1 STFMGDN
8 AGLPPELYH
17 DVMAYRKMMGCATK
31 EHPAGGD
38 ESGAV
43 NNRFWHHRTV
53 VNPQAAF
60 LR

>member
-1 STFMGDN
+1 MGDN

-43 NNRFWHHRTV
+43 NNRFGTTEQW
-53 VNPQAAF
+53 
-60 LR
+60 